1 MGAKI
6 LVNGKSGSGKTN
18 LIKTLTDAF
27 VVSRDGKDFPFSIPH
42 MVVPTFYSMSVMIH
56 GGDVEVD
63 GEDVYVEGFFDKV
76 EKYNEKMG
84 SYPKTIVLDSVS
96 KMMQDVIDYSN
107 LNFTNFDIHS
117 NINREIAVLTKFVQE
132 DLVANGMNV
141 VIINHVMDNDKKGLI
156 PIGQGK
162 FKDKGGFYSEVD
174 HAILVEDMKVIHR
187 GVKSQARTTIA
198 SMPDKQHLENDVNP
212 TKSKKLA
219 EGEEYYD
226 LQKHIDAILETQNNN
241 SEWKF

>member
-6 LVNGKSGSGKTN
+6 LINGKSGSGKTN
-18 LIKTLTDAF
+18 LIKTLKDAF
-27 VVSRDGKDFPFSIPH
+27 VISRDGKDFPFSIPH
-42 MVVPTFYSMSVMIH
+42 MVVPTFYSMDIMVN
-56 GGDVEVD
+56 GGEVAID
-63 GEDVYVEGFFDKV
+63 NEDVYIEGFYEKM
-76 EKYNEKMG
+76 EKYNLKLG
-84 SYPKTIVLDSVS
+84 KYPETIVLDSVS
-96 KMMQDVIDYSN
+96 KMMQDVIDYAN

-117 NINREIAVLTKFVQE
+117 HINKEVAVLTRFVQE
-132 DLVANGMNV
+132 GLVANGMNV

-174 HAILVEDMKVIHR
+174 HAILVEDMKVTHR

-198 SMPDKQHLENDVNP
+198 SMPDKQYVKNDVHP
-212 TKSKKLA
+212 LKSKKLG

-226 LQKHIDAILETQNNN
+226 LQSHIELILETQNSND
-241 SEWKF
+241 EWKF

>member
-6 LVNGKSGSGKTN
+6 LINGVAGSGKTN

-27 VVSRDGKDFPFSIPH
+27 VISRDGKDFPFNIPH
-42 MVVPTFYSMSVMIH
+42 MVVPEFYSMDIMIN
-56 GGDVEVD
+56 GGEVEID
-63 GEDVYVEGFFDKV
+63 GEDVYIEGFYDKI
-76 EKYNEKMG
+76 EKYNKKTG
-84 SYPKTIVLDSVS
+84 KYPETIVIDSAS
-96 KMMQDVIDYSN
+96 KIMQDIIDFAN

-117 NINREIAVLTKFVQE
+117 HINREIAVLTKFVQE
-132 DLVANGMNV
+132 GLVANDMNV

-162 FKDKGGFYSEVD
+162 FKDKGSWYSEVD
-174 HAILVEDMKVIHR
+174 HAILVENLKVTHR
-187 GVKSQARTTIA
+187 GVSSQARSTLSGI
-198 SMPDKQHLENDVNP
+198 PDKQYIENDVNP
-212 TKSKKLA
+212 AKSKKLP

-226 LQKHIDAILETQNNN
+226 LQKHIDMILETQNSN